1 MYYKEL
7 PSYREPGGA
16 SLRFWPMFIKNNRES
31 QESTSEY
38 LRIQERDDSSVS
50 SHFVILPQCSWLPW
64 KQKRRYLLSADIC
77 RGLCVLHVR
86 RSILKLK
93 MAANMA
99 YPLGRK
105 LFGRFLN
112 VKRCHVLFFF
122 CKFKIKH
129 IFCNCFYFYFF

>member
-1 MYYKEL
+1 
-7 PSYREPGGA
+7 
-16 SLRFWPMFIKNNRES
+16 MFIKNNVES

-38 LRIQERDDSSVS
+38 LRIQERDDSSDS

-64 KQKRRYLLSADIC
+64 KQERVWSAEIC
-77 RGLCVLHVR
+77 RGVYVLHVR
-86 RSILKLK
+86 PSVLKLK

-99 YPLGRK
+99 FPLGRK

-122 CKFKIKH
+122 V
-129 IFCNCFYFYFF
+129 NLR